1 MYLLISIVFIAEL
14 IIALTLVYW
23 IVKFDRKAKNF
34 TKQWITTEQ
43 DSIKLIKEFRGILKT
58 SQKVMNN
65 TIDFV
70 AKKKREFK
78 RKLINLAIIYAV
90 LVVFKFRFKRAAL
103 LLQYLIIAQDLWKR
117 IPV

>member
-43 DSIKLIKEFRGILKT
+43 DSIKLIKEF
-58 SQKVMNN
+58 QV
-65 TIDFV
+65 
-70 AKKKREFK
+70 
-78 RKLINLAIIYAV
+78 
-90 LVVFKFRFKRAAL
+90 
-103 LLQYLIIAQDLWKR
+103 Q
-117 IPV
+117 